1 MICNSKKYQTVAQ
14 ARRAV
19 ETVYKGNQLSS
30 NYKTGVNTVSE
41 KVGKAKT
48 RICILEHHY
57 HYNHIISHPV
67 PSHKSLSSSS
77 PLSIMLADELAT
89 AAPAG
94 LNIFCPLVLHFNKM
108 FRC

>member
-1 MICNSKKYQTVAQ
+1 MKINAQ
-14 ARRAV
+14 S
-19 ETVYKGNQLSS
+19 NQLI
-30 NYKTGVNTVSE
+30 
-41 KVGKAKT
+41 KVGIAET

-94 LNIFCPLVLHFNKM
+94 LNIFCPLVLHFNTANNTVVEILIIRILEYSVSHTENLKAD
-108 FRC
+108 